1 MYVACCDNCN
11 QGWFTLYI
19 FVATLFLSSSSA
31 EEIEQLPLQKI
42 QIGSKSIAVEI
53 ADELHERQRGL
64 MYRKSMDTDHGMLFV
79 YPEAEPRSFWMKNTY
94 IPLSIAYI
102 GADCKIVHIANM
114 IPLTTKGVP
123 SIHLAQFALEMNQG
137 WFEGN
142 DVKVGDTLDGVQ
154 HCSRS

>member
-1 MYVACCDNCN
+1 M
-11 QGWFTLYI
+11 FI
-19 FVATLFLSSSSA
+19 FFATLLLSFSSA
-31 EEIEQLPLQKI
+31 VDVEQLPIQKI
-42 QIGSKSIAVEI
+42 GIGSKSIDVEV

-64 MYRKSMDTDHGMLFV
+64 MYRKTMDTDHGMLFV

-102 GADCKIVHIANM
+102 GSDCKIVHIANM

-123 SIHLAQFALEMNQG
+123 SIHPAQFVLEMNQG

-142 DVKVGDTLDGVQ
+142 RVKIGDTLYGVK
-154 HCSRS
+154 HCLEPQNK